1 MNRIDRTFLTFPE
14 FVKHM
19 KELEDVDII
28 DYIPEEFVSDIHVM
42 QLFPRYKEP
51 YSVRNPN
58 KTIEDMIRDRV
69 IPVVVAF
76 VHLPKT
82 HYVMFSELTGTA

>member
-1 MNRIDRTFLTFPE
+1 MNRIDDTFLTFPE

-19 KELEDVDII
+19 KKLEGVDII
-28 DYIPEEFVSDIHVM
+28 DYIPEEFMADIHVM

-76 VHLPKT
+76 VYLPKT
-82 HYVMFSELTGTA
+82 HYAMFSELTGTA